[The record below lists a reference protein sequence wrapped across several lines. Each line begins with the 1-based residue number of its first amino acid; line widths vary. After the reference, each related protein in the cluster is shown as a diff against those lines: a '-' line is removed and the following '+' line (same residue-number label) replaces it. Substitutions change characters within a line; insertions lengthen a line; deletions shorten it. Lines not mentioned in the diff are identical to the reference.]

1 MFEAKNFTRR
11 KGERT
16 ISTSRKEVQ
25 SLCSRLII
33 EHGEKEN
40 ILGYFTQRHKDRI
53 SSTLR
58 KDAQSRFLALS
69 IDFTKKKVEKIK
81 N

>member
-1 MFEAKNFTRR
+1 MAISR
-11 KGERT
+11 KGAKPHQ
-16 ISTSRKEVQ
+16 IYIYAKIRKAYVP
-25 SLCSRLII
+25 CVII
-33 EHGEKEN
+33 AHRVKEN
-40 ILGYFTQRHKDRI
+40 ILGYFTQRRKERT